1 MLLRKGLKNEKHTHH
16 SKVYYDLKSQWGRRK
31 MAFELIYLYIDDI
44 GRNIKQCGI
53 PFSNRFEVIYDGDEK
68 NIFIEKK
75 DPGVG
80 FFYGEN
86 IQDIKLL
93 VGKNGCGKSTVMD
106 LLGTNDQDRKREFPM
121 YEKDE

>member
-93 VGKNGCGKSTVMD
+93 VGEKWLRKVYRDGSAR
-106 LLGTNDQDRKREFPM
+106 NDRPGQKTGIPDV
-121 YEKDE
+121 